1 MRVVFAGTPEFAA
14 HALEAIE
21 AAGHTIALV
30 LTQPDRRA
38 GRGMHLHAS
47 PVKEFA
53 LSKGIPVL
61 QPTSLNTNNAD
72 DAKRAEAISALH
84 VLSQTQFDVMV
95 VVAYGLIIPQ
105 SMLDLAEQLGR
116 HGAFNIH
123 GSLLPRWRGA
133 APIQRAIAAGDERTG
148 ITIMQMDVGLD
159 TGDMVLS
166 EAINIAPDETSSS
179 LHDRLADLGARLMV
193 HCLALLEAQ
202 AETPRIPQGEDGMC
216 YAEKIQKAEAEIDW
230 SQSATTIDRLIRAF
244 NPFPGASS
252 TLNGQSLKFWRARPL
267 TKLQADQYQEQASN
281 CSGLIVGK
289 SKDGFVVW
297 CKDSALEVLEI
308 QKPGGRRTSAAQ
320 WVQTEKPADKLQF
333 TKATA

>member
-1 MRVVFAGTPEFAA
+1 MRVIFAGTPDFAA

-38 GRGMHLHAS
+38 GRGMHLQAS
-47 PVKEFA
+47 PVKAFA
-53 LSKGIPVL
+53 LSKGIPLL
-61 QPTSLNTNNAD
+61 QPASLNANSTDAEKKAD
-72 DAKRAEAISALH
+72 AIAALH
-84 VLSQTQFDVMV
+84 VISATQFDAMV

-105 SMLDLAEQLGR
+105 AILDLAEQPGR

-133 APIQRAIAAGDERTG
+133 APIQRAIAAGDARTG
-148 ITIMQMDVGLD
+148 ITIMQMDAGLD

-166 EAINIAPDETSSS
+166 EAIDIASDETSSS
-179 LHDRLADLGARLMV
+179 LHDCLAALGARLMV
-193 HCLALLEAQ
+193 RCLAMLDAQ
-202 AETPRIPQGEDGMC
+202 EETPRTPQSEAGMC
-216 YAEKIQKAEAEIDW
+216 YAEKIQKTEAEIDW
-230 SQSATTIDRLIRAF
+230 SQNAITIDRLIRAF

-252 TLNGQSLKFWRARPL
+252 SLNGQSLKFWRARPMVKEL
-267 TKLQADQYQEQASN
+267 ADQYQGSHRPG
-281 CSGLIVGK
+281 SIVGK

-297 CKDSALEVLEI
+297 CKDGALEVLEI
-308 QKPGGRRTSAAQ
+308 QKPGGKRTSAAQ
-320 WVQTEKPADKLQF
+320 WIQSEKPAGALQF